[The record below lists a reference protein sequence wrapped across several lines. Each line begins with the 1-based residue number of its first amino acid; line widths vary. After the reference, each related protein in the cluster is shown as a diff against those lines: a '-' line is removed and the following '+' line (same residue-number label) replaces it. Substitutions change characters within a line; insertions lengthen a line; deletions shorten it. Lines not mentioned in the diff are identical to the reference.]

1 MPSQAAAEVADRYDQ
16 GALRIAI
23 MVMLGWHLCAV
34 LPVMLGAWSRYGP
47 VAAGVPTWFADLV
60 TGVITGSLVLR
71 GGGRGPVLPLLV
83 CPVLLAGVAAGELA
97 VPGGFF
103 SHDAWTFSVS
113 GWFALVALWRRS
125 LAELCCFFAANALL
139 GLILLVVLRE
149 AGRVGIARFII
160 YCFGVSVLQITL
172 FAGGK
177 WVAAVAGRGAAAEE
191 ELARI
196 RNAQLA
202 ADAVQAG
209 RRSRYEAVRVT
220 VAGLL
225 DGIAAGTLDLAEPA
239 SRQRL
244 AVAVTRLRRYL
255 VETDEVPDPLS
266 HELRACADAAERRG
280 VAVDL
285 LAPAGTVPPLPVG
298 VRRALTEPLIAVL
311 AATATHARITVVAS
325 ATEVT
330 VAVLAD
336 AHLAAPPLPAQAGVR
351 ASFDAEGELLWVQA
365 RWTGRSASP

>member
-34 LPVMLGAWSRYGP
+34 LPVVLAAWSRYGP
-47 VAAGVPTWFADLV
+47 VAAGAPTWIADLL
-60 TGVITGSLVLR
+60 TGSITGWLVLR
-71 GGGRGPVLPLLV
+71 GGGRGRVLPLLV
-83 CPVLLAGVAAGELA
+83 CPVLLAGVAVGELA

-139 GLILLVVLRE
+139 GLILLVVLGD

-160 YCFGVSVLQITL
+160 YCFGSVLQITL

-177 WVAAVAGRGAAAEE
+177 WAAAVAGHGAAAEE

-209 RRSRYEAVRVT
+209 RRSRYEAVRAT

-239 SRQRL
+239 SRQRI

-325 ATEVT
+325 AAEVT

-336 AHLAAPPLPAQAGVR
+336 AHLAAALLPAQVGVQ
-351 ASFDAEGELLWVQA
+351 ASFDAEGELLWVQT
-365 RWTGRSASP
+365 RWTGRSASL